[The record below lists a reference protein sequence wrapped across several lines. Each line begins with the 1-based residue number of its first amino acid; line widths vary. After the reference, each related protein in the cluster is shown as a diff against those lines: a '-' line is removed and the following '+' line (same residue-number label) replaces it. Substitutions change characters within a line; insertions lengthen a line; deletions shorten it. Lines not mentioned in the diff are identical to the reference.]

1 MSKLSNRQGK
11 KKPCQG
17 KTGTALKVCIEQY
30 EYKQSLKKKDSSFNE
45 RYRDMKNQFD
55 KSKKLSD
62 TTNTR
67 RAEYVKPNKT

>member
-30 EYKQSLKKKDSSFNE
+30 EYKQSLKN
-45 RYRDMKNQFD
+45 
-55 KSKKLSD
+55 
-62 TTNTR
+62 
-67 RAEYVKPNKT
+67 